1 MMIDPSEA
9 FNQFRN
15 AGISFFTGVPDSL
28 LKSFCAFV
36 DDQLCSKDHVISA
49 NEGNAI
55 AIATG
60 HYLGTGNPSLVY
72 MQNSGIG
79 NAINPLLS
87 LTSSEVYSIPMIVL
101 VGWRGEPGLQDEPQ
115 HMLQGEIMPALL
127 NAMKIPWFELSS
139 PQHRPSQVIAQAIDR
154 MHELCSPVVLLVRKN
169 TFKNYQ
175 SKSLPHKI
183 HSLSREQAIQL
194 ITKTLDKND
203 LIVSTTGMAS
213 RELFECRKSSEGNFC
228 EDFLT
233 VGSMG
238 HASSIAAGIAME
250 KPDRKVICIDGDGAF
265 LMHMGAAGIIGQSNL
280 SNYIHIVLNN
290 GAHDSVGGQPTV
302 AFDLS
307 LVTIANGCGY
317 KTTSRVSSENELI
330 GELTRLRNEKGPVF
344 LEVIICRGSRP
355 DLGRPTSSP
364 YDNKIS
370 FMKKVRLRS

>member
-1 MMIDPSEA
+1 MKIHPSEA
-9 FNQFRN
+9 FEQFRS
-15 AGISFFTGVPDSL
+15 AGINFFTGVPDSL
-28 LKSFCAFV
+28 LKSFCAYAG
-36 DDQLCSKDHVISA
+36 DKLNHNEHIIAA
-49 NEGNAI
+49 NEGSSI
-55 AIATG
+55 AIASG
-60 HYLGTGNPSLVY
+60 HYLATSSPSLVY

-79 NAINPLLS
+79 NAVNPLLS
-87 LTSSEVYSIPMIVL
+87 LASPEVYSVPMIVL

-115 HMLQGEIMPALL
+115 HMLQGEIMPDLL

-139 PQHRPSQVIAQAIDR
+139 SQHRSSQVIAQAIDR

-169 TFKNYQ
+169 TFKDYQ
-175 SKSLPHKI
+175 SKYLPPKI
-183 HSLSREQAIQL
+183 HSLSREQAIHL
-194 ITKTLDKND
+194 ITKNLDKND

-213 RELFECRKSSEGNFC
+213 RELFECRKTSEGTLC

-238 HASSIAAGIAME
+238 HASSIAAGIAMK

-317 KTTSRVSSENELI
+317 KITSCVSSENELVS
-330 GELTRLRNEKGPVF
+330 ELVRLRNEKGPVF
-344 LEVIICRGSRP
+344 LEVLICRGSRP

-370 FMKKVRLRS
+370 FMKKVSLRS